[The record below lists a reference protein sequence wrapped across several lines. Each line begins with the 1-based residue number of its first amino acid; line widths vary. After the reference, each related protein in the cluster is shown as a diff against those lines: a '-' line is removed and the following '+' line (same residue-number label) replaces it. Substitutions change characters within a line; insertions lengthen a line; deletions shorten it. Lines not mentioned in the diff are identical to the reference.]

1 MTLTL
6 LGRIDRLRNLTHEC
20 AELRITGFQS
30 PAEDEK
36 EDRLSFDEL
45 VGLGKP
51 QVWVFKVDD
60 ESLVSFGLFPGDR
73 IAVNRAATCKPNC
86 LAVVNADGDSSF
98 RLRLLTRGEDGRDVL
113 MGPDRKAEVF
123 DEERAVE
130 VWGRAGWVLSQLGW

>member
-36 EDRLSFDEL
+36 DGQLSFDVL
-45 VGLGKP
+45 AGLGKP

-60 ESLVSFGLFPGDR
+60 ESLVRFGLFPGDR
-73 IAVNRAATCKPNC
+73 IAVDRAMSCKPNC
-86 LAVVNADGDSSF
+86 LAVVVAEGDSAF
-98 RLRLLTRGEDGRDVL
+98 RLRLLTKGADGQPVL
-113 MGPDRKAEVF
+113 MKPDRQVELFEA
-123 DEERAVE
+123 DHPVE

>member
-36 EDRLSFDEL
+36 DGRLSFDEL

-51 QVWVFKVDD
+51 QVWIFKVDD
-60 ESLVSFGLFPGDR
+60 DSLVSFGLCPGDR
-73 IAVNRAATCKPNC
+73 IAVDRAATCKPDC
-86 LAVVNADGDSSF
+86 LAVINADGDNAF
-98 RLRLLTRGEDGRDVL
+98 RLRMFTRGEDGQEVL

-123 DEERAVE
+123 EDGHPVE
-130 VWGRAGWVLSQLGW
+130 FWGRAGWVLSQLGW